1 MKPERAAARIILLT
15 PALRFLMFRFRYET
29 GPLAGVVYWGMP
41 GGGVEPG
48 EDPARAAV
56 RELREETGIVIDDPG
71 PVVATASYD
80 FRLSTGREVVARDS
94 FFLLRLPGEAEL
106 SRQGLTAEE
115 QENMTEHRWWS
126 LPELTAS
133 AENIIPADLAAILA
147 GLPLSSW
154 QYVYFSRK

>member
-15 PALRFLMFRFRYET
+15 PERRFLLFRFQYEE

-41 GGGVEPG
+41 GGGIEPG

-56 RELREETGIVIDDPG
+56 RELREETGIEIANPG
-71 PVVATASYD
+71 PVVATSSYD

-94 FFLLRLPGEAEL
+94 YFLVRVPTTPDL

-115 QENMTEHRWWS
+115 QHNLVEHRWWTVS
-126 LPELTAS
+126 ELAAS
-133 AENIIPADLAAILA
+133 AENIIPVDLAAILA
-147 GLPLSSW
+147 ALPLP
-154 QYVYFSRK
+154 